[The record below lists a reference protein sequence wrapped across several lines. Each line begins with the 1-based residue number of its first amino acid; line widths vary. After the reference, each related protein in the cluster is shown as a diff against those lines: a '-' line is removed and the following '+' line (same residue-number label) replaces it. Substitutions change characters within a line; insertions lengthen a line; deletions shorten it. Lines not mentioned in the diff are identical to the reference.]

1 MYLLYVLVCMPIE
14 CESSSHSHDPCSF
27 SALAGAPPS
36 TLCGACRV
44 ARDPQ
49 QYAQYVGVVS
59 QRMLLYGPPGSG
71 KTTLGKEFA
80 KAIGAHA
87 ALISMGTI
95 MNSFIGGGAQKII
108 EAFDAAEK
116 IATAR
121 AEPLVIILDEVDA
134 IARKREEHNVHPELA
149 NALVALIYCLDRL
162 AQRADVHIICTTNM
176 LGILDTAFLDRF
188 TKIPIELPSAH
199 AREQF
204 FIARCKSMENNGALA
219 LTPETAKILA
229 QKTEGLSFRDLAE
242 IFSDAVYERINA
254 NNHAQFDPAALIQH
268 VESKLKKRSIEHAW
282 TWGGGTKKAWS
293 VFTAA
298 LATTRDAITTIAG
311 GITIYKE
318 WEEKSKNA

>member
-1 MYLLYVLVCMPIE
+1 MAIE
-14 CESSSHSHDPCSF
+14 CESSNHSHDPCSF
-27 SALAGAPPS
+27 PNLAGTPPS
-36 TLCGACRV
+36 ALCGACRV

-71 KTTLGKEFA
+71 KTTLATEFA

-87 ALISMGTI
+87 ALIGMGTI
-95 MNSFIGGGAQKII
+95 MNSFIGGGAQKIV
-108 EAFDAAEK
+108 ETFDAAEK
-116 IATAR
+116 AAAAR
-121 AEPLVIILDEVDA
+121 GEPLVIILDEVDA

-149 NALVALIYCLDRL
+149 NALVALTHCLDRL
-162 AQRADVHIICTTNM
+162 AGRTDVHIMCTTNV
-176 LGILDTAFLDRF
+176 LGILDAAFLDRF

-204 FIARCKSMENNGALA
+204 FIARCKNMEKNGALA

-242 IFSDAVYERINA
+242 IFSEAVYERINA
-254 NNHAQFDPAALIQH
+254 NNHAQFDPATLIKC
-268 VESKLKKRSIEHAW
+268 VESKLKKRSIEHTW

-293 VFTAA
+293 VLTAA
-298 LATTRDAITTIAG
+298 LATTRDAITALAG
-311 GITIYKE
+311 SITIYKE
-318 WEEKSKNA
+318 WGRKSKDA